1 MVAVVVVAA
10 TVAASSVVVVV
21 FVAASMSVSTSLCGA
36 PKFSTQNFRACLQ
49 QLDVR

>member
-1 MVAVVVVAA
+1 MFAVVVVAA
-10 TVAASSVVVVV
+10 AVAASSVVVV